1 MALILL
7 PGLANWIFTKYNS
20 SDYFYL
26 KRGARQGDPC
36 LSYLFVIAVE
46 ILGFA
51 IGQNSQ
57 IKGIVIFKEDT
68 KLLQYADDTTATLSH
83 KLRSNTF

>member
-7 PGLANWIFTKYNS
+7 LGLELFTKYSS

-26 KRGARQGDPC
+26 KRGARQGDPF

-57 IKGIVIFKEDT
+57 IVIFKEDT
-68 KLLQYADDTTATLSH
+68 KLLQYADDTAVTLSH
-83 KLRSNTF
+83 KLHLNTF